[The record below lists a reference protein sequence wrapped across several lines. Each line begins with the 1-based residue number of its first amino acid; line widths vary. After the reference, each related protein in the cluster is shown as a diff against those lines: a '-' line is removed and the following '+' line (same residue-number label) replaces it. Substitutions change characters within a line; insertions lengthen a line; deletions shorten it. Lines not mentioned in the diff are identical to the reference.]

1 MDNLT
6 KPALPRTMV
15 YIHFLARYLVLPA
28 FLTVLV
34 LVALVIETKPL
45 VPPSQDPA
53 HEYLARTRQ
62 LLSTTV
68 QFTQTDNPEK
78 LIVLTDSDLTAAS
91 NFALLKK
98 KLDGQANCTIKKSR
112 LKLAMTIR
120 LPIKLTPLFLN
131 FRVIADDADPHAVIK
146 QLKLGSLAMPRVVVK
161 WLMRGFLNFAPLFR
175 YSQIGDQLI
184 KRIRIIDG
192 QLQVAVN
199 WNRDALSQAKGL
211 ITDLGDKERLL
222 VYNDKL
228 AEIVNQS
235 QLKRFMRLG
244 PLTQDLFALAK
255 SRSED
260 NNPIEENRA
269 LILVLSAYVN
279 GKNIAQW
286 LPSNQQPIIPPRR
299 GVLLNRRTD
308 TAQHFMASAAL
319 AMSGHST
326 LANMIGLAK
335 EMNDTHSGSGFSF
348 TDLAADHAGALFGKT
363 AVRSEEKARKVQ
375 NILSQSADESLFMP
389 NINDLPENLNPTEFA
404 QRFKDIQSPEFN
416 ELKRQI
422 EERILACTLYQP

>member
-1 MDNLT
+1 MIHVNFLT
-6 KPALPRTMV
+6 
-15 YIHFLARYLVLPA
+15 RYLVIP
-28 FLTVLV
+28 TVLALVV

-45 VPPSQDPA
+45 VPPNQDPT

-68 QFTQTDNPEK
+68 QLTQTNTPER
-78 LIVLTDSDLTAAS
+78 LIVLTGNDLTAAA

-98 KLDGQANCTIKKSR
+98 KLEGHANCTIKKNR
-112 LKLAMTIR
+112 LKLVATVR
-120 LPIKLTPLFLN
+120 LPIESIPLFVN
-131 FRVIADDADPHAVIK
+131 FRVIADDSEPHAVIK
-146 QLKLGSLAMPRVVVK
+146 QVKLGRLAIPRVVVK
-161 WLMRGFLNFAPLFR
+161 WLLRGFLNFTPLFR
-175 YSQIGDQLI
+175 YSEVSDQLI
-184 KRIRIIDG
+184 KQIRIVDG

-211 ITDLGDKERLL
+211 ITDLADKERIL
-222 VYNDKL
+222 VYNDAL
-228 AEIVNQS
+228 AEIINQS
-235 QLKRFMRLG
+235 QLKRFVRLG
-244 PLTQDLFALAK
+244 PLMQHLFTLAK
-255 SRSED
+255 SRSES
-260 NNPIEENRA
+260 NNDPIAENRA

-286 LPSNQQPIIPPRR
+286 LPLNHQPAIPPRR

-348 TDLAADHAGALFGKT
+348 TDLAADHAGTLFGKT
-363 AVRSEEKARKVQ
+363 AVHSEDKARKVQ

-389 NINDLPENLNPTEFA
+389 NIKDLPENLNPVDFA

-416 ELKRQI
+416 ALKRQI
-422 EERILACTLYQP
+422 EERILACSLYQP

>member
-1 MDNLT
+1 MT
-6 KPALPRTMV
+6 YVR
-15 YIHFLARYLVLPA
+15 
-28 FLTVLV
+28 FLTRYFLIPVVLT
-34 LVALVIETKPL
+34 LLLLTALIIETKPL
-45 VPPSQDPA
+45 VPPIQDPT

-68 QFTQTDNPEK
+68 QLTQTDTPER
-78 LIVLTDSDLTAAS
+78 LIVLTDNDLTAAT

-98 KLDGQANCTIKKSR
+98 KLEGRALCTIKKNR
-112 LKLAMTIR
+112 LKLIATIR
-120 LPIKLTPLFLN
+120 LPINSVPLFLN
-131 FRVIADDADPHAVIK
+131 SRIIADDSEPHAVIK
-146 QLKLGSLAMPRVVVK
+146 QVKLGRLAMPRVVVK
-161 WLMRGFLNFAPLFR
+161 WLLHGFLNFTPLFR
-175 YSQIGDQLI
+175 YSLIGDQLV
-184 KRIRIIDG
+184 KEIRIVDG
-192 QLQVAVN
+192 QLQVVIN

-211 ITDLGDKERLL
+211 ITDLADKERLL

-228 AEIVNQS
+228 AEIISQT

-244 PLTQDLFALAK
+244 PLMQHLFALAK
-255 SRSED
+255 SRSESSND
-260 NNPIEENRA
+260 PIAENRA

-286 LPSNQQPIIPPRR
+286 LPLNHHPVIPSRR
-299 GVLLNRRTD
+299 EVLLNRRTD

-348 TDLAADHAGALFGKT
+348 TDLAADHAGTLFGKT
-363 AVRSEEKARKVQ
+363 AVHSEDKARKVQ

-389 NINDLPENLNPTEFA
+389 NIKDLPENLSPADFA
-404 QRFKDIQSPEFN
+404 ERFKDIQSPEFN
-416 ELKRQI
+416 ALKREI
-422 EERILACTLYQP
+422 EERISACSLYQP